1 MSTYNEAES
10 FYEAADPNDDF
21 DDLDPDPNL
30 EGVNEVDPEVPPDQ
44 DPPED
49 IEPEDSVT
57 TNHGTTDGAADNSV
71 IEQIEDNV
79 SDDDFEVVSNKS
91 TTIEFDDNPPTQR
104 LGRRSQSLQVPP
116 EYPSTGRR
124 RLRMLNS
131 VSYLLL
137 GEYE

>member
-30 EGVNEVDPEVPPDQ
+30 EGVNEVDPEVPTDQ

-57 TNHGTTDGAADNSV
+57 TNHGTTAGGADNSV
-71 IEQIEDNV
+71 IEQVEDNI

-104 LGRRSQSLQVPP
+104 LGRHLIKTRNH
-116 EYPSTGRR
+116 T
-124 RLRMLNS
+124 
-131 VSYLLL
+131 
-137 GEYE
+137 